1 MKMTKEIEEF
11 LNLAITE
18 HMGKGTKSEQWRR
31 RESKQSLES

>member
-18 HMGKGTKSEQWRR
+18 HMGKAYKIGRAHV
-31 RESKQSLES
+31 